1 MFSRKDLTRL
11 LVPLVIE
18 QVLAVLVGMI
28 DVVMVA
34 AVGETA
40 VSGVALVDSISLL
53 VIQVLASLATGGAVV
68 CSQYIGKQRPADA
81 SRAAGQ
87 LVSITLIGSM
97 GIALIAEVGN
107 LRLLQLIFGKAEA
120 AVMQHAAVYFR
131 LTALSYPFL
140 ALYNS
145 CAALYRSMGNSKV
158 SMTVSFMMNAIN
170 VIGNAVCIYGL
181 HMGVEGVALPTL
193 VSRVFAAVVM
203 AVLIRRPEN
212 TIRISHFRELYPEP
226 AMIRNILLVGVPS
239 GLETGIFQFGKIALQ
254 SLVST
259 LGTAA
264 IASFAVAS
272 NLVTLQYLP
281 GNALGLGL
289 ITIVGQCV
297 GAGELE
303 QAKRYTKKLI
313 LLNYALL
320 VVICGTM
327 ALGSH
332 TIVGMYHL
340 SPDAS
345 ELARNMI
352 LMHACAMSIWPLAF
366 TLPNA
371 LRAGLDAKFTMKV
384 SVFSM
389 WVFRI
394 GFAYLFV
401 KVWNVGVMGIWF
413 GMFID
418 WIFRVILF
426 VTRFRGFTSRA
437 RQIT

>member
-1 MFSRKDLTRL
+1 MFSRKDLIRL
-11 LVPLVIE
+11 LVPLIIE
-18 QVLAVLVGMI
+18 QVLAVLVGMA

-34 AVGETA
+34 AVGEAA

-53 VIQVLASLATGGAVV
+53 VIQVLAALATGGAVV
-68 CSQYIGKQRPADA
+68 CSQYIGKQKPKEAC
-81 SRAAGQ
+81 RAAGQ
-87 LVSITLIGSM
+87 LVAITLMGSVCIVLIALIGSR
-97 GIALIAEVGN
+97 
-107 LRLLQLIFGKAEA
+107 RLLELIFGQAEE
-120 AVMQHAAVYFR
+120 AVMDNAAVYFH

-145 CAALYRSMGNSKV
+145 CAALYRSMGNSRV
-158 SMTVSFMMNAIN
+158 SMTVSIGMNAIN
-170 VIGNAVCIYGL
+170 VIGNAVCIFGL

-193 VSRVFAAVVM
+193 VSRIFAAVVM
-203 AVLIRRPEN
+203 TLLIRKPGNAIHLSHWSELRPE
-212 TIRISHFRELYPEP
+212 R
-226 AMIRNILLVGVPS
+226 AMIRKILAIGVPS

-259 LGTAA
+259 LGTTA

-297 GAGELE
+297 GAGEFE
-303 QAKRYTKKLI
+303 QAKQYTRKLV
-313 LLNYALL
+313 LLNYGLL
-320 VVICGTM
+320 ILVCGGM
-327 ALGSH
+327 ALGNGP
-332 TIVGMYHL
+332 IVGLYNL
-340 SPDAS
+340 SPGAA
-345 ELARNMI
+345 ELARKMM
-352 LMHACAMSIWPLAF
+352 LMHAAAMCIWPLAF

-371 LRAGLDAKFTMKV
+371 LRAGLDASFTMKV

-401 KVWNVGVMGIWF
+401 KVWNVGVMGVWF

-426 VTRFRGFTSRA
+426 VGRFRGFTSRA
-437 RQIT
+437 RQI